1 MGLICSCETVL
12 PNLVDVTCPQ
22 DLDQVVK
29 IAFQLKQAS
38 APFDST
44 DSIGEVN
51 SWNTLLAASDATKI
65 VLSPALS
72 NVVIPASEGNFTAED
87 SNESVNG
94 VGFYLGENIIKV
106 TGEIVSPSQAVIDAM
121 DALSCY
127 SDASLGS
134 SKLTAYL
141 FLRRIKGISRVVAK
155 GTAVAGEHQGFEIF
169 NFRVS
174 SLMSEGYNS
183 KTKYMFSFTMQ
194 PDEWK
199 DMEVVNLDFNP
210 LALANVATT

>member
-12 PNLVDVTCPQ
+12 PNLVDVSCPQ

-44 DSIGEVN
+44 DAIGEVN
-51 SWNTLLAASDATKI
+51 SWNALLASSTATKV

-155 GTAVAGEHQGFEIF
+155 GTAVAGEHTGFEIF

-174 SLMSEGYNS
+174 SLSSEGYNS

>member
-12 PNLVDVTCPQ
+12 PNLVDVSCPQ

-141 FLRRIKGISRVVAK
+141 FLRRIKGVSRVVAK
-155 GTAVAGEHQGFEIF
+155 GTAVAGEHTGFEIF

-174 SLMSEGYNS
+174 SLASEGYNS

-199 DMEVVNLDFNP
+199 DMEVVSLDFNP